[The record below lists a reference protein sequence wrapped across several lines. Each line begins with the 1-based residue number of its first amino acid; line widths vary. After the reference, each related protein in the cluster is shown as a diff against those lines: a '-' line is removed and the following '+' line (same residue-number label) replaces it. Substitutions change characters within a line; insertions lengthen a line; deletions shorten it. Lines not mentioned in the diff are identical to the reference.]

1 MDELDSAITRH
12 LQLDARLTNREL
24 ARRLGVAP
32 STCLE
37 RLRALR
43 ERGVIRGY
51 HADVDLSALNRPV
64 QAFVAARLRPMSRAV
79 IANFKAAIGALP
91 EVTAMYVVAGDDDF
105 LIHLA
110 VPDLE
115 HLHAFLIDRL
125 SERREVISFRSS
137 VIYESIRNPVL
148 TELPR

>member
-1 MDELDSAITRH
+1 
-12 LQLDARLTNREL
+12 
-24 ARRLGVAP
+24 
-32 STCLE
+32 
-37 RLRALR
+37 
-43 ERGVIRGY
+43 
-51 HADVDLSALNRPV
+51 
-64 QAFVAARLRPMSRAV
+64 MSRVV
-79 IANFKAAIGALP
+79 IDNFKAAIGALP

-110 VPDLE
+110 VQDLE

-148 TELPR
+148 TELPG